1 MIRNNHNLEQLKL
14 HNLNMSHSDIF
25 TCVGENCPLLKHIDM
40 HERSWVG
47 ITDESVR
54 IMTLGCPLLESFQI
68 GTDETVSHDF
78 EGHFHNYNDYPT
90 VYLSNKTF
98 FAIAD
103 NCKHFKYINIDSND
117 MVTFDY
123 IGYNALIYYSVN
135 NLRAIYKG
143 YECCYKAPDFDVNE
157 VDSYIPCYKY

>member
-78 EGHFHNYNDYPT
+78 EGHHNYNTYPT

-103 NCKHFKYINIDSND
+103 SCRHFKYINIDSND

-123 IGYNALIYYSVN
+123 IGYNSLIYYSVN

-143 YECCYKAPDFDVNE
+143 YKCCYKAPDFNVEE
-157 VDSYIPCYKY
+157 VASYIPRYKY